1 MSTFLAPESA
11 PFLIAALML
20 LAIAV
25 VEGFGLLVGAS
36 ASQWLDSLLHHPHAD
51 GVHADGVHTGVFAST
66 LGWLHVGKVPLLALI
81 VMFLAAFAVAGFAM
95 NMVVHGLL
103 GFYVPAL
110 FGAPIAFFAALP
122 VVRVTGSAL
131 GRIMPK
137 DETSAVSLDSLVGR
151 MATVVSGTAR
161 LGFPAQ
167 ARAMSEYGQPIYVMV
182 EPDHADVTFAS
193 GEPVLLVKRLSG
205 TKFQGIRNPK
215 PDLL

>member
-1 MSTFLAPESA
+1 MSTFLAPEAA

-25 VEGFGLLVGAS
+25 VEGFGLLIGVS
-36 ASQWLDSLLHHPHAD
+36 ASHWLDNLLHHPADAAHAD
-51 GVHADGVHTGVFAST
+51 GVHSGLFVSW
-66 LGWLHVGKVPLLALI
+66 LGWLHVGKVPVLALI
-81 VMFLAAFAVAGFAM
+81 VMFLAAFALVGFAL

-103 GFYVPAL
+103 GFYLPVL
-110 FGAPIAFFAALP
+110 FGAPIAFLAALP

-131 GRIMPK
+131 IRVMPK
-137 DETSAVSLDSLVGR
+137 DETTAVSLDSLVGR

-161 LGFPAQ
+161 LGYPAQ
-167 ARAMSEYGQPIYVMV
+167 AKAMSEHGQPIYVMV
-182 EPDHADVTFAS
+182 EPDNSDVTFGS

-205 TKFQGIRNPK
+205 TKFQGIPNPK